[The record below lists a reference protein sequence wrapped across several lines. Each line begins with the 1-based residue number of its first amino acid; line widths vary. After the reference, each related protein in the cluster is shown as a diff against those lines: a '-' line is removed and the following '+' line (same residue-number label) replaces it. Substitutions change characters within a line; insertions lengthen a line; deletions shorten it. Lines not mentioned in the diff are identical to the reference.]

1 LPDPEIR
8 QIVRRWNRE
17 IDDDRRREGG
27 HRDAGPWRIVSWLAL
42 WLLWL
47 GALVLLVE
55 LIRPLH
61 W

>member
-1 LPDPEIR
+1 MPDPEIT
-8 QIVRRWNRE
+8 QIVRQWNRE
-17 IDDDRRREGG
+17 IDDQRRREAQP
-27 HRDAGPWRIVSWLAL
+27 RDDGKWRIVSWLAL

-47 GALVLLVE
+47 GALVLLIA